1 MKEDIIY
8 ENEMDT
14 PDDWESNV
22 ILVRDGKGNVIE
34 LEIPDDEEG

>member
-1 MKEDIIY
+1 MEEDIIY